1 MKRMSSSLAEACPSS
16 AGPEEALERNA
27 CLPTRQ
33 RQRDWM
39 RDRRRNAGLKR
50 A

>member
-39 RDRRRNAGLKR
+39 RDRRRNAGLRR